1 MGCSS
6 INSVKE
12 ETKFRQEMIN
22 LNIDTNYHKKELI
35 HAQSLINLISR
46 IRNKMIYLYH
56 KLIYDTGACL
66 YINPT
71 IKHCFN
77 SIFYKIAYDLEGK
90 LLPEYIEY
98 IEDPPYVKIQK
109 DLTISQKGKDLLNQL
124 FNFII
129 EIKSYKSIIKQIDKE
144 TPGLLYLVNE
154 NKENVSAKNIDN
166 INRGIELFKNTI
178 NIRNE
183 IINSYKLQIRE
194 FFTKKEIFMKDY
206 NKIGQQAHL
215 ENIIDHYEIIFLKKD
230 DINENEKE
238 NQNENQMYKTI
249 KDGKRSMERILEREI
264 NDDIINAHESII
276 IEQKDE
282 L

>member
-6 INSVKE
+6 INIGNEDV
-12 ETKFRQEMIN
+12 KFRQEKIN

-46 IRNKMIYLYH
+46 LRNKMIYLYH

-66 YINPT
+66 FINPT

-77 SIFYKIAYDLEGK
+77 SIFYKISTDLLGK
-90 LLPEYIEY
+90 LLGEDIEY
-98 IEDPPYVKIQK
+98 IEDPPYLRIINDK
-109 DLTISQKGKDLLNQL
+109 DKNISERGKVLLNQL

-154 NKENVSAKNIDN
+154 NKENVSSKNIDN
-166 INRGIELFKNTI
+166 INRGIELFKSTI

-183 IINSYKLQIRE
+183 IINSYKLQIRD
-194 FFTKKEIFMKDY
+194 FFTKKEIFIKDY
-206 NKIGQQAHL
+206 NKIGEQAYL
-215 ENIIDHYEIIFLKKD
+215 EQKKDIYEITLIKKD
-230 DINENEKE
+230 YINEND
-238 NQNENQMYKTI
+238 NENQMYKTI
-249 KDGKRSMERILEREI
+249 KEGKKNMERILEREI
-264 NDDIINAHESII
+264 NDDIINSHESII

>member
-6 INSVKE
+6 VNCVKE
-12 ETKFRQEMIN
+12 DKKLRQEMIL
-22 LNIDTNYHKKELI
+22 LNIETNYHKKELI

-66 YINPT
+66 YLNPT

-77 SIFYKIAYDLEGK
+77 SVFYKLSSDLEGK
-90 LLPEYIEY
+90 IENVNIEY
-98 IEDPPYVKIQK
+98 IEDPPYLKMENTKNLSEQ
-109 DLTISQKGKDLLNQL
+109 GKNLLNQL

-129 EIKSYKSIIKQIDKE
+129 ELKSYKSIIKQIDKE

-154 NKENVSAKNIDN
+154 NKENISTKNIDN
-166 INRGIELFKNTI
+166 INKGIELFKNTI
-178 NIRNE
+178 NIRND
-183 IINSYKLQIRE
+183 IINTYKLQVRDY
-194 FFTKKEIFMKDY
+194 FMKKEVY
-206 NKIGQQAHL
+206 
-215 ENIIDHYEIIFLKKD
+215 YKK
-230 DINENEKE
+230 INEIGEKAYKE
-238 NQNENQMYKTI
+238 KIKDIFDIILLTRDNNDVNDVGEKMYKSI
-249 KDGKRSMERILEREI
+249 KEAKHNMEKILEKEI
-264 NDDIINAHESII
+264 NDDIINSHESII

>member
-6 INSVKE
+6 INNVKE
-12 ETKFRQEMIN
+12 ETKLRQEMII
-22 LNIDTNYHKKELI
+22 LNIDSNYHKKELI

-71 IKHCFN
+71 IRHCFN
-77 SIFYKIAYDLEGK
+77 SIFYKISTDLEGK
-90 LLPEYIEY
+90 LKGEIIEY
-98 IEDPPYVKIQK
+98 IEDPPYVKIK
-109 DLTISQKGKDLLNQL
+109 NDIPISQKGKDLLNQL

-154 NKENVSAKNIDN
+154 NKENVSSKNIDN

-183 IINSYKLQIRE
+183 IINSYKFQIRD
-194 FFTKKEIFMKDY
+194 FFTKKEIFIKDY
-206 NKIGQQAHL
+206 NKIGEQAYL
-215 ENIIDHYEIIFLKKD
+215 EN
-230 DINENEKE
+230 
-238 NQNENQMYKTI
+238 KTDLLI
-249 KDGKRSMERILEREI
+249 SWAPRCWWPSHSGAGRTCRSG
-264 NDDIINAHESII
+264 
-276 IEQKDE
+276 
-282 L
+282 